1 MPLPTLVRSYG
12 FEPHSNA
19 LLEVSPSWSRTTS
32 NFSPRGG
39 VAGAVVVGTV
49 LGTSAGRLQDGT
61 SIQTIALGDR
71 HAISF
76 DFRVN
81 SGTIDC
87 PLFTLQGLNGTGQVM
102 TVYFDQAGDV
112 LLICQNNG
120 ISGKGS
126 TLATGALTITAGTWY
141 RLWVAFLIPAGG
153 GTNNVEIEVRV
164 EAATTDSHRP
174 TAVDCSAS
182 TSNQSN
188 TAWVAY
194 VGGNH
199 GSSLGIGQS
208 LTVDNIGYWEDTGAH
223 EEYYVSC
230 VAATIN
236 GNGTDNDFN
245 VVNDGADTQRWEAV
259 DEATPN
265 GSGTTDVDYI
275 WIDSTSANEQTFT
288 VTWTQPTGY
297 DRPMFVQLGLWH
309 RNADGGK
316 WAADHKRRYRFYSG
330 TVIDDSAGNLS
341 DPGGSYVGGTIT
353 APKALDGN
361 PLQITGLEVG
371 VAMSAAGAEAA
382 RWQISTFGC
391 ELTFMR
397 PVSFVPKTRRSM
409 RHQLVR

>member
-1 MPLPTLVRSYG
+1 MVALVRSYG
-12 FEPHSNA
+12 FEPHSDA
-19 LLEVSPSWSRTTS
+19 LLSVSPSWSRTTT

-39 VAGAVVVGTV
+39 IAGAVCVGTV
-49 LGTSAGRLQDGT
+49 LGTEPGKLHDDT

-87 PLFTLQGLNGTGQVM
+87 PLFTLIGYNGTEQVI
-102 TVYFDQAGDV
+102 TVYFDQAADKLV
-112 LLICQNNG
+112 ICQNNG
-120 ISGKGS
+120 TSGKGT
-126 TLATGALTITAGTWY
+126 TLATGALTITAATWY
-141 RLWVAFLIPAGG
+141 RMWVAFAIPAGG
-153 GTNNVEIEVRV
+153 GTNNVTIEVRV
-164 EAATTDSHRP
+164 EAATTDSS
-174 TAVDCSAS
+174 TSIAVDVTTT

-188 TAWVAY
+188 TAWAAH

-199 GSSLGIGQS
+199 GVSLGIAQS
-208 LTVDNIGYWEDTGAH
+208 LTVDNIGYWEDVIAGD
-223 EEYYVSC
+223 EYYVTC

-245 VVNDGADTQRWEAV
+245 VVNTGADTLRWQAV

-265 GSGTTDVDYI
+265 GSGTTDSDYI

-288 VTWTQPTGY
+288 VTWTPPTGY
-297 DRPMFVQLGLWH
+297 NRPLYVQLGIWH

-316 WAADHKRRYRFYSG
+316 WAADHKARYRFYSAA
-330 TVIDDSAGNLS
+330 TVDDAPATIA
-341 DPGGSYVGGTIT
+341 DPGGSYVGGTVIYR
-353 APKALDGN
+353 KALNGD
-361 PLQITGLEVG
+361 PAQITGLEIG
-371 VAMSAAGAEAA
+371 VAVSAAGAEAA

-397 PVSFVPKTRRSM
+397 HRERRQGM
-409 RHQLVR
+409 VT